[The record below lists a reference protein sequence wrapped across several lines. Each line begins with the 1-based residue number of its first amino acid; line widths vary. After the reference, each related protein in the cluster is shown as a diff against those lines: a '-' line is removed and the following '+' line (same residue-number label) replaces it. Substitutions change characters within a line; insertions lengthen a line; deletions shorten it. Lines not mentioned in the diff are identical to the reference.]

1 MTTFA
6 MFTNEGDVALARR
19 LNEALDKLPD
29 DIDAEEA
36 FWAVESTLLADS
48 EFCAKHGEWR
58 DTAVR
63 EAIYRWLESR
73 TKVDITEDRATFAV
87 EFRFPIEF
95 TTLEDDARSSFLSDA
110 SDEIYVIIDS
120 AVRESLSLIEQRV
133 GRIAGEWSGVKV
145 DVTN

>member
-36 FWAVESTLLADS
+36 FWVVESTLLADS
-48 EFCAKHGEWR
+48 EFCAEHGEWR

-63 EAIYRWLESR
+63 EAIYGWLNSR
-73 TKVDITEDRATFAV
+73 TKVNITEERATVAV
-87 EFRFPIEF
+87 EFTFPIEF
-95 TTLEDDARSSFLSDA
+95 TMLDGDARSALN
-110 SDEIYVIIDS
+110 DEGEAIHAIIDD
-120 AVRESLSLIEQRV
+120 AVREALSLIEQRV

-145 DVTN
+145 NVTS

>member
-29 DIDAEEA
+29 DIDAEGA

-48 EFCAKHGEWR
+48 EFCAEHGEWR

-63 EAIYRWLESR
+63 EAIYGWLNSR
-73 TKVDITEDRATFAV
+73 TKVNITEERATVAV
-87 EFRFPIEF
+87 EFTFPIEF
-95 TTLEDDARSSFLSDA
+95 TMLDGDARSAFNEESEA
-110 SDEIYVIIDS
+110 IHAIIDD
-120 AVRESLSLIEQRV
+120 AVREALSLIEQRV

-145 DVTN
+145 NVTS